1 MINAKEISFNEVNPP
16 NVRANPLP
24 DHGSSLGPS
33 INMISIAAIGE
44 EDDVQEIVV
53 PFIIDYAPAKIAVV
67 SASFVVEVPAKEPYQ
82 DRRVPWNYGGN
93 VANMEQEMSAMGITR
108 SGQVYQGLE
117 PTDKGKAPIAAF
129 PVIPEATP
137 LPAKKVTE
145 QEAKAFMK
153 VLIAAQ
159 VSKEIAPD
167 KIEEAVNSIFSNQIS
182 FAEDE
187 LPSEGQGDLQ
197 ALHIVCKF
205 NNHIVGQAM
214 IDNGSALN
222 VCSISTLKQMK
233 VDMSR
238 IRASNTIVQAFNG
251 SKREVNGEIDLLI
264 DIHAASTVPSSL
276 HQKLN
281 FFVEGKL
288 ITINGEENYA
298 IYKETTVPYIS
309 IWEDQNLPFHSF
321 DTISVIRDY
330 GEVGPSR
337 ADRMIGKAPIE
348 SKSRIQRFE
357 FIRNTP
363 GKSLPIYFGEGRDE
377 DGRVPKIEE
386 SLHHLENHQLTSYK
400 PTKEI
405 NIGTAEEQ
413 RTLRIGT
420 GRNLAQKAR
429 MIDFLTEYQE
439 VFAWSYTDMPG
450 LDPSIVKHF
459 LSLDTEKFLPK
470 RQHLQR
476 QRADLLIL
484 IKE

>member
-1 MINAKEISFNEVNPP
+1 
-16 NVRANPLP
+16 
-24 DHGSSLGPS
+24 
-33 INMISIAAIGE
+33 MISIAAIGE
-44 EDDVQEIVV
+44 EDDVQETVV
-53 PFIIDYAPAKIAVV
+53 PFIIDYAPAEIAVA
-67 SASFVVEVPAKEPYQ
+67 SAPFVVEVPAKEPYQ

-137 LPAKKVTE
+137 LPANKVTE
-145 QEAKAFMK
+145 QKAKAFMKVIKASKYKVVEQMGKSPAHISLLALLLSSEPHRDFLLK

-159 VSKEIAPD
+159 VPKEIAPD
-167 KIEEAVNSIFSNQIS
+167 KNEEAVNSIFSNQIS

-187 LPSEGQGDLQ
+187 LPSEG
-197 ALHIVCKF
+197 
-205 NNHIVGQAM
+205 
-214 IDNGSALN
+214 
-222 VCSISTLKQMK
+222 
-233 VDMSR
+233 
-238 IRASNTIVQAFNG
+238 
-251 SKREVNGEIDLLI
+251 
-264 DIHAASTVPSSL
+264 
-276 HQKLN
+276 
-281 FFVEGKL
+281 KL

-298 IYKETTVPYIS
+298 IYKETAVPYIN
-309 IWEDQNLPFHSF
+309 IGEDQNLFFHSF
-321 DTISVIRDY
+321 EIISVIRDY
-330 GEVGPSR
+330 GEVDPSR

-348 SKSRIQRFE
+348 SKSRMQRFK

-386 SLHHLENHQLTSYK
+386 SLHHLENHQLTSVK
-400 PTKEI
+400 PTEEI

-420 GRNLAQKAR
+420 DLDLAQKAR
-429 MIDFLTEYQE
+429 MIDFLTEYQL
-439 VFAWSYTDMPG
+439 VFAWSYADMPG

-470 RQHLQR
+470 R
-476 QRADLLIL
+476 
-484 IKE
+484 